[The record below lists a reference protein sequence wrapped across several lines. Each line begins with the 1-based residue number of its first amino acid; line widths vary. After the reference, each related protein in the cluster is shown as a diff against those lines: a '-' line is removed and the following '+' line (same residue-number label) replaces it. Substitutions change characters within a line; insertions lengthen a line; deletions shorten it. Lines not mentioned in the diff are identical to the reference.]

1 MGVDLAKAGHVATLR
16 RTDVVAVPIREEE
29 RIVTCVLHKHQ
40 RFGLIDELR
49 FLVHAKTSH

>member
-1 MGVDLAKAGHVATLR
+1 MDLAKAGHVATLR